1 MENKNSHLKMK
12 ELVGKSERIATI
24 GSPSTTVELCLDVL
38 GTAVGLK
45 LVGELAYF
53 HFTQDGKDH
62 FALGQITEIE
72 LRNAWLEDPTMRSL
86 ARQKGNVN
94 PVSGQQDTHI
104 GKMTLSAVF
113 SEEAND
119 YEPSMLGTVPPTG
132 TYISRATEEELT
144 TLLKQYSDQ
153 LFYLG
158 KVYGSTPRLPL
169 WFKHFD
175 SDNPSK
181 GVVGGA
187 GEAYHLGIFGKSGSG
202 KSVLAKL
209 ITIGYA
215 KHRNMGMFILDPQ
228 GEFAKDLRQGET
240 LFEEI
245 GKAFSPKMLRNMG
258 REYQVYTLS
267 NINLNRYELLTQF
280 LVEFDFFF
288 DLGIKSS
295 QYQET
300 AADYIENYL
309 RDNSKIN
316 FSNLDNN
323 TLELSLRHLRDR
335 LPRIYST
342 PATRIS
348 IEEAID
354 EVLDAIQNDPN
365 HRVIKKWNNILRFF
379 KPQQGKKNVDE
390 IVKEVMVSDQNNVNR
405 KITIIDLS
413 EKPREIKQYVWDER
427 VKPLIIDCFLDA
439 LIDDR
444 LYKQDK
450 SMNTLVVIDEAH
462 RLAPRGRLE
471 NEKRERVRNRLID
484 AVRTTRKYGLGWLF
498 ISQTLS
504 SLDKEIIEQ
513 LRIFFFGFGLSM
525 GTEFQALKE
534 IAGGN
539 SDALKLYQTFR
550 DPQSGFGTKSRQ
562 HSFMTVGPV
571 SPLSFA
577 GTPLFLTAFNEIQ
590 TFKDANKL
598 K

>member
-1 MENKNSHLKMK
+1 MNNNNSTPKMK

-53 HFTQDGKDH
+53 HFIQDGKDH

-113 SEEAND
+113 SEEANE

-144 TLLKQYSDQ
+144 TLLKQYSEQ

-209 ITIGYA
+209 ITLGYA
-215 KHRNMGMFILDPQ
+215 RHKSMGMFILDPQ
-228 GEFAKDLRQGET
+228 GEFAKDLKQGET

-258 REYQVYTLS
+258 REFQVYNLS
-267 NINLNRYELLTQF
+267 NINLNRYELLAQF
-280 LVEFDFFF
+280 LVEFNFFF
-288 DLGIKSS
+288 DLGVKAP
-295 QYQET
+295 QYQEV
-300 AADYIENYL
+300 AADYVENYL
-309 RDNSKIN
+309 RDNTKIN
-316 FSNLDNN
+316 FGNIDNS
-323 TLELSLRHLRDR
+323 TLGMVLNYLKDR
-335 LPRIYST
+335 AQRIYSS
-342 PATRIS
+342 PAS
-348 IEEAID
+348 KANVEEAID
-354 EVLDAIQNDPN
+354 EVLNSLNTNTQ
-365 HRVIKKWNNILRFF
+365 HRVITTWNNVIKFF
-379 KPQQGKKNVDE
+379 KPQQGKKDVDY
-390 IVKEVMVSDQNNVNR
+390 IVKEVMSSQNGDNR
-405 KITIIDLS
+405 KITVIDLS

-444 LYKQDK
+444 LYKQNK

-471 NEKRERVRNRLID
+471 NEKKERVRNRLID

-550 DPQSGFGTKSRQ
+550 DPQSGFGAKSRQ

-577 GTPLFLTAFNEIQ
+577 GTPLFLTAFNDIQ
-590 TFKDANKL
+590 DFKNANNL